1 MGPIQLLNVVPSDQP
16 ALRVAHQIDALA
28 RMMANELLDPLSH
41 DASQLLDRSRVEP
54 AEEPA
59 EVDVMSAVSRPTQ
72 TSREAVEDA
81 RRGEKTMHEENR
93 SLTAAQRMWCR

>member
-1 MGPIQLLNVVPSDQP
+1 MRNGAVQLLNVVPADQP

-41 DASQLLDRSRVEP
+41 DASQFLNRPRVEP

-59 EVDVMSAVSRPTQ
+59 EVDVMSAVS
-72 TSREAVEDA
+72 
-81 RRGEKTMHEENR
+81 
-93 SLTAAQRMWCR
+93 

>member
-1 MGPIQLLNVVPSDQP
+1 MQRLAPGLCRRRPSRGRSHHCREWMRNGAVQLLNVVPADQP

-41 DASQLLDRSRVEP
+41 DASQFLNRPRVEP

-59 EVDVMSAVSRPTQ
+59 EVDVMSPVS
-72 TSREAVEDA
+72 
-81 RRGEKTMHEENR
+81 
-93 SLTAAQRMWCR
+93 